1 MSHVWAL
8 AIESLSWIE
17 LRRLNEDAAIRKT
30 VKQLRIDDKEH
41 VDAARELVYE
51 TVRRQ
56 NAIDFLIEAALE
68 PESLG
73 ELKIG
78 LRSYLRLY
86 TYLVHYSED
95 SLARANELVEHATQL
110 FGKRDLNKIRHL
122 PDLIPL
128 MSIPYDEI
136 TDTQRLAYKYFHPT
150 WYVSYLYDKFG
161 ENMTQNLIKPVKY
174 PNYIRVNTLK
184 GNSKIDTL
192 YEQGFQLASEP
203 DLTNTYRLLD
213 DKGVTKTES
222 YRNGFF
228 IRQDKASILVG
239 EIADPKPGETV
250 LDVCAAPGIKTSH
263 LAQIMG
269 NTGRII
275 SVDYDE
281 RRLKSWKVLMDRLGV
296 ENAESV
302 LADASKPYSLPD
314 VEADLVLVDP
324 PCTGTGLLH
333 KSPSSKWRLT
343 PRSIDNMA
351 GLQKKILWNSVDHLR
366 DGGTLVYS
374 TCSVTIEENE
384 GVINSLL
391 DRAPEFRLVESS
403 PRIGDT
409 GLNGVNE
416 AQRLYPHK
424 HACNGFFIA
433 KLVKGI

>member
-1 MSHVWAL
+1 MSLVWAL

-17 LRRLNEDAAIRKT
+17 LMRLNEDAAIRKT
-30 VKQLRIDDKEH
+30 VKQLRIDVEET
-41 VDAARELVYE
+41 VDTARELVYE
-51 TVRRQ
+51 TVRRL
-56 NAIDFLIEAALE
+56 NVIDFLIEEALE
-68 PESLG
+68 PESLE

-86 TYLVHYSED
+86 TYLVHFSD
-95 SLARANELVEHATQL
+95 GSLLRANALVEQANQL
-110 FGKRDLNKIRHL
+110 FGNRDLKKVRQL

-128 MSIPYDEI
+128 MSIPYHEM

-150 WYVSYLYDKFG
+150 WYASYLYNQFG
-161 ENMTQNLIKPVKY
+161 ETMTEHLLKPIEY

-184 GNSKIDTL
+184 VDSKIDQL
-192 YEQGFQLASEP
+192 YDQGFQLVTEP
-203 DLTNTYRLLD
+203 LLPNTYRLID
-213 DKGVTKTES
+213 DAGVTKTKA
-222 YRNGFF
+222 YREGFF

-239 EIADPKPGETV
+239 EVAAPKPDETI

-263 LAQIMG
+263 MAQKMG

-281 RRLKSWKVLMDRLGV
+281 RRLKSWRTLMDRLGV
-296 ENAESV
+296 KNAESV
-302 LADASKPYSLPD
+302 LADATKPYRLPD
-314 VEADLVLVDP
+314 IEADMVVVDP

-351 GLQKKILWNSVDHLR
+351 RLQKKILWNSAAHLR
-366 DGGTLVYS
+366 DGGALVYS
-374 TCSVTIEENE
+374 TCSITVEENE
-384 GVINSLL
+384 GAINSLL
-391 DRAPEFRLVESS
+391 ERVPEFKLVESS
-403 PRIGDT
+403 PRIGDP
-409 GLNGVNE
+409 GLNGMDE

-433 KLVKGI
+433 KLVKHI